1 MIKMLQIKEVVIV
14 DYLRSP
20 ISRSRPDQ
28 PERDFFHKIPA
39 DILLS
44 LVIKKIIS
52 RSKFDP
58 SDIDEVITGCA
69 NQVKE
74 NFLYGGRHP
83 VFLGELPITAAAMGI
98 DRQCGSSMSS
108 IHIGAMEIM
117 TGNSEIVLACGM
129 EHMTRIPRGTD
140 LTSRHT
146 ELIDKIKFPN
156 HAKYDLKTGYS
167 MIQTAQQLWEQNP
180 DISREDMDQW
190 SLKSHERAI
199 KARNEGFF
207 DGEILP
213 IEGNLPDGSKELI
226 KYDQSIREGTTL
238 ESMKKLS
245 LVSTGINKD
254 PQITAGNSSPL
265 NAGAG
270 CCVLMSKNRAE
281 ELGISPIAKIR
292 SMAWAGVNPGIMGVG
307 PVPASKKALKQAGL
321 KVENIDYWEINEAF
335 AIVPL
340 YAMKILKIS
349 PEKVNIKGG
358 AIALGHPLGMT
369 GVRLVGTLARILQL
383 EKANFGLATACIGG
397 GQGIAT
403 ILENIS

>member
-1 MIKMLQIKEVVIV
+1 MTELKEVVIV
-14 DYLRSP
+14 DYLRTP
-20 ISRSRPDQ
+20 MSRSRPGQ
-28 PERDFFHKIPA
+28 SERDVFHQIPA

-52 RSKFDP
+52 RAKFDL

-83 VFLGELPITAAAMGI
+83 IFLGELPITVAAMGV

-140 LTSRHT
+140 LTQRHT
-146 ELIDKIKFPN
+146 ELGDKAKFPN

-167 MIQTAQQLWEQNP
+167 MLQTAQQLWEQNP
-180 DISREDMDQW
+180 DITREDMDRW
-190 SLKSHERAI
+190 SINSHNRAI
-199 KARNEGFF
+199 KARDDGFF
-207 DGEILP
+207 DGEIIP
-213 IEGNLPDGSKELI
+213 IEGNLPDGSKKLI
-226 KYDQSIREGTTL
+226 RYDQSIRGGSTL
-238 ESMKKLS
+238 ETMTNLP
-245 LVSTGINKD
+245 LVSTGINKE

-270 CCVLMSKNRAE
+270 CCVLMSRNRAE
-281 ELGISPIAKIR
+281 DLGIVPLVKII
-292 SMAWAGVNPGIMGVG
+292 SMGWAGVSPGVMGQG
-307 PVPASKKALKQAGL
+307 PVPASKKALMRAGL
-321 KVENIDYWEINEAF
+321 KVEDIDFWEINEAF

-340 YAMKILKIS
+340 YAMKKLKI
-349 PEKVNIKGG
+349 PAEKVNVKGG

-369 GVRLVGTLARILQL
+369 GVRLVGTLARILIKERGKL
-383 EKANFGLATACIGG
+383 GLATACVGG
-397 GQGIAT
+397 GQGVAT
-403 ILENIS
+403 IIEKI

>member
-1 MIKMLQIKEVVIV
+1 MTELKEVVIV
-14 DYLRSP
+14 DYLRTP
-20 ISRSRPDQ
+20 MSRCRPTQ
-28 PERDFFHKIPA
+28 PERDVFHQIPA

-52 RSKFDP
+52 RSKFNP
-58 SDIDEVITGCA
+58 SDINEVITGCA

-83 VFLGELPITAAAMGI
+83 IFLGELPITVAAMGV

-140 LTSRHT
+140 LTQRHT
-146 ELIDKIKFPN
+146 ELGDKDKFPN

-167 MIQTAQQLWEQNP
+167 MLQTAQQLWEQNL
-180 DISREDMDQW
+180 DITREDMDRW
-190 SLKSHERAI
+190 SINSHNRAI
-199 KARNEGFF
+199 KARDDGFF

-213 IEGNLPDGSKELI
+213 IEGTLPDGSKKLI
-226 KYDQSIREGTTL
+226 KYDQSMRGGSTL
-238 ESMKKLS
+238 ETMTNLP
-245 LVSTGINKD
+245 LVSTGINKE

-265 NAGAG
+265 NAGAA
-270 CCVLMSKNRAE
+270 CCVLMSRKRAE
-281 ELGISPIAKIR
+281 DLGIKPLVKII
-292 SMAWAGVNPGIMGVG
+292 SMGWAGVSPGVMGQG
-307 PVPASKKALKQAGL
+307 PVPASKKALIQAGL
-321 KVENIDYWEINEAF
+321 HVEDINFWEINEAF

-340 YAMKILKIS
+340 YAMKKLKI
-349 PEKVNIKGG
+349 PAEKVNVKGG

-369 GVRLVGTLARILQL
+369 GVRLVGTLSRILIKERGKL
-383 EKANFGLATACIGG
+383 GLATACVGG
-397 GQGIAT
+397 GQGVAT
-403 ILENIS
+403 IIEKI